1 MCTYHDNKLVCS
13 DGSGSSGFRT
23 MIGGLW
29 LVPLLSLVVFLTN
42 VILPNL

>member
-13 DGSGSSGFRT
+13 DGSAGSSGFKT

-29 LVPLLSLVVFLTN
+29 LVPLLSLIVF
-42 VILPNL
+42 